1 MVIQYAHKWIASIR
15 LTVLVCACDMPCMVV
30 IVSANRKKCILDS
43 RFLSLLLKSHK
54 DAIADFYL
62 MLLCA
67 AGELYTPLSPKI
79 LWHIQGNGE
88 LWKHS
93 EDGLSADF
101 VAVLRNDYFT

>member
-1 MVIQYAHKWIASIR
+1 M
-15 LTVLVCACDMPCMVV
+15 
-30 IVSANRKKCILDS
+30 ILDFFS
-43 RFLSLLLKSHK
+43 FLSVLLKSHK
-54 DAIADFYL
+54 HDIADVYL

-67 AGELYTPLSPKI
+67 AADLYTPLSPKI

-101 VAVLRNDYFT
+101 ITVLRNDHFT